1 MQDDKPTVSV
11 VIPTFNRAA
20 ILQQTLLDTARQ
32 SWRPLELV
40 VVNDGSRDDTDRVL
54 AALRPEIEA
63 AGVIPRFL
71 HQANAGVAAA
81 RNLGLREAGG
91 DLIAFL
97 DDDDRWEPAK
107 LEKQLAALRA
117 SGADACTCLIH
128 NRGGTATVPRN
139 AGLLPQGRCPAELL
153 DRRKSF
159 HIISLVVRA
168 EVARKAGE
176 FDSSLR
182 TAEDTEWIMRL
193 AHYANFTAVPE
204 VLATYNETPGSLS
217 DGSSLERL
225 VKQDEGPRRALAL
238 IRERCSALP
247 GWDEQ
252 AWRNRVAQDYDQ
264 FVKHLLYTGDV
275 KAARETFEE
284 GMRLSHGAEPLP
296 RVKSKLRKA
305 RWLALFG
312 RKLQHPKLRGE
323 VKRG

>member
-1 MQDDKPTVSV
+1 M

-20 ILQQTLLDTARQ
+20 ILEQTLRDTARQ
-32 SWRPLELV
+32 TWRPLELV
-40 VVNDGSRDDTDRVL
+40 VVNDGSRDRTDDVL
-54 AALRPEIEA
+54 AGLRSVMEQ
-63 AGVIPRFL
+63 AGVTPRFL

-81 RNLGLREAGG
+81 RNLGLREASGEY
-91 DLIAFL
+91 IAFL

-107 LEKQLAALRA
+107 LEKQLSALQS
-117 SGADACTCLIH
+117 SGADACACLIH
-128 NRGGTATVPRN
+128 NRGGTATVPRK
-139 AGLLPQGRCPAELL
+139 AEQLPQGRCPAELL

-168 EVARKAGE
+168 ELARKAGE
-176 FDSSLR
+176 FDTSLR
-182 TAEDTEWIMRL
+182 TAEDTEWMMRL
-193 AHYANFTAVPE
+193 AHHANFTAVPE

-225 VKQDEGPRRALAL
+225 VGQDQGPRRALAL
-238 IRERCSALP
+238 MRERCGALP

-264 FVKHLLYTGDV
+264 FVKHLLYAGDV
-275 KAARETFEE
+275 KAARETYVE
-284 GMRLSHGAEPLP
+284 GMRLSQGAPPLP

-312 RKLQHPKLRGE
+312 RKLQHPKLRSE
-323 VKRG
+323 ATRG